1 MARATTVA
9 RYFPELQT
17 YGETTANHSKGLSIW
32 MEIFS
37 IQMLHYQNVLRQ
49 SSSVGFARL
58 LVAKKMRT
66 ESFIRPQY
74 VSYSNTAMQYQH
86 LGARKILRIKESGII
101 HSGDKVE
108 D

>member
-1 MARATTVA
+1 M
-9 RYFPELQT
+9 
-17 YGETTANHSKGLSIW
+17 
-32 MEIFS
+32 FS
-37 IQMLHYQNVLRQ
+37 VQMLHYQNVPKKI
-49 SSSVGFARL
+49 SGVDFARL

-101 HSGDKVE
+101 HSGDQEE